1 MSNIQKRYQ
10 VFVSS
15 TYEDLKE
22 ERMEVLHALL
32 ELDCIPCGMEY
43 FPASSE
49 SQWKY
54 ITQLIDNC
62 DYYMVIVGNR
72 YGSEAEDGKSYTQ
85 KEFEYAVEKGIPVI
99 GFLHNDPTSI
109 SVKKSETDAVKLEK
123 LKEFRKAIQKRLC
136 KYWKNSSDLGG
147 VVSRSLM
154 QEIKHNPQIGWVRAN
169 ELEKLPTNDEMV
181 IIMKENK
188 ELKSKLDKLNAK
200 DNAASSLADG
210 NDEIE
215 LIFNYIL
222 FSYEKSKLR
231 VFNKDAITVKCTWE
245 DIFMAVASCCQSREY
260 YRDNRLIDRYICGIA
275 LKHISN
281 NSNYNLRINIAYPNV
296 GRILQQLQALGLIMK
311 EHFKWVITVK
321 GENRYLKSIAIK
333 QGQVHFNEPPK
344 LPELNANRI
353 VDFDKIK
360 IGDLIIDD
368 DGESF

>member
-99 GFLHNDPTSI
+99 GFLHSDPTSI
-109 SVKKSETDAVKLEK
+109 SVKKSEIDAGKQEK

-169 ELEKLPTNDEMV
+169 ELEKLPTNEE
-181 IIMKENK
+181 IIMLMRENDS
-188 ELKSKLDKLNAK
+188 LKSKLNISSKNSNK
-200 DNAASSLADG
+200 DEPLSDSVILEFAYRIFDTVYDVNG
-210 NDEIE
+210 NYTGEKFRTEE
-215 LIFNYIL
+215 LIEKEITWEEIFLLVAPVVENGLSASYGYRPYRVATALCSILKNELIGIVTENNSLYIRMVSPSEKQIMEQLIVLGL
-222 FSYEKSKLR
+222 FSRRNNDYTFTAKGDMKFLKSK
-231 VFNKDAITVKCTWE
+231 
-245 DIFMAVASCCQSREY
+245 
-260 YRDNRLIDRYICGIA
+260 A
-275 LKHISN
+275 LKNGQNRFPST
-281 NSNYNLRINIAYPNV
+281 
-296 GRILQQLQALGLIMK
+296 QK
-311 EHFKWVITVK
+311 EFHFTYDRL
-321 GENRYLKSIAIK
+321 EDN
-333 QGQVHFNEPPK
+333 F
-344 LPELNANRI
+344 
-353 VDFDKIK
+353 
-360 IGDLIIDD
+360 
-368 DGESF
+368 